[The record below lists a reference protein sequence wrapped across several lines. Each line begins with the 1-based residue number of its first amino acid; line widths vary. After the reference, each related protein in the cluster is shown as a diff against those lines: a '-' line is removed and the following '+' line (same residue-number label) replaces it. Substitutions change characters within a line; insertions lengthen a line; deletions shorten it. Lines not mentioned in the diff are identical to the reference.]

1 MQARAA
7 VISALAIALVLVLP
21 TEAWAKP
28 KPPRADA
35 DAIRACHLNNQL
47 ATVVLLGNSNP
58 QDPPYAS
65 IYATVANQFARSK
78 TKGARKL
85 AKVMAGATSQLD
97 REAALAKSYQYCASI
112 GQGNIALPTTS

>member
-1 MQARAA
+1 VSAPAVNGERGISVGHPALVLFSSHMRARAA
-7 VISALAIALVLVLP
+7 VISALAITLVLVLP

-65 IYATVANQFARSK
+65 MYATVANQS
-78 TKGARKL
+78 G
-85 AKVMAGATSQLD
+85 
-97 REAALAKSYQYCASI
+97 SYTA
-112 GQGNIALPTTS
+112 